1 MTRTKKLTGLNET
14 TRGNREK
21 TVGRMQN
28 SSCQEDK
35 EKKNRERKRER
46 ETTGIIRKSRF
57 YRAGGAMDKERDVG
71 KRERTKRKARP
82 WVVAERDVR
91 RGGNRTGA

>member
-1 MTRTKKLTGLNET
+1 MMRTKKLTGLNET

-35 EKKNRERKRER
+35 EKKQRER
-46 ETTGIIRKSRF
+46 EKPR
-57 YRAGGAMDKERDVG
+57 V
-71 KRERTKRKARP
+71 
-82 WVVAERDVR
+82 
-91 RGGNRTGA
+91 

>member
-35 EKKNRERKRER
+35 EKKTERERKRTR
-46 ETTGIIRKSRF
+46 EKPP
-57 YRAGGAMDKERDVG
+57 V
-71 KRERTKRKARP
+71 
-82 WVVAERDVR
+82 
-91 RGGNRTGA
+91 

>member
-1 MTRTKKLTGLNET
+1 
-14 TRGNREK
+14 
-21 TVGRMQN
+21 
-28 SSCQEDK
+28 
-35 EKKNRERKRER
+35 
-46 ETTGIIRKSRF
+46 
-57 YRAGGAMDKERDVG
+57 MDKERDVG